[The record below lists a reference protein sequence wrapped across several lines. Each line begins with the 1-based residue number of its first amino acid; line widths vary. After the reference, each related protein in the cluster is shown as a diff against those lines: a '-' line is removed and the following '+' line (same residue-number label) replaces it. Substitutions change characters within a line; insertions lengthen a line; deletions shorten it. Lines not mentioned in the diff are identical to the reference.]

1 MFRTPLSGTSGRI
14 SRFGDPLVACRC
26 RVVVVVA
33 VAGCRFTRA
42 DRASLDPTRA
52 DTMSPASVE
61 RCVGEFRATLT
72 RGALPSSECVSFG
85 VSKGLSLGIVAGA
98 VLVKVPQISR
108 IVANGSAKGLRVS
121 MFRSEVL
128 SGTVAIAYFARSG
141 IALAAYAELFFILLQ
156 NLIILA
162 LIHGFRDG
170 EKKNAKGKNDA
181 NDRRAGAVAFAFAA
195 HVATVALLAFG
206 VLANVSDK
214 ALETLYNCTTA
225 VLIAGRAPQIAA
237 NFQTKSTGEL
247 SFASQALMS
256 LGSAAR
262 IFTTAQEGGG
272 VSMLL
277 AYGMSS
283 FMNWAILAQMLL
295 YSKGGSDGKKRGARA
310 GKRKTN

>member
-1 MFRTPLSGTSGRI
+1 
-14 SRFGDPLVACRC
+14 
-26 RVVVVVA
+26 
-33 VAGCRFTRA
+33 
-42 DRASLDPTRA
+42 
-52 DTMSPASVE
+52 MSPASVE
-61 RCVGEFRATLT
+61 RCVGEFRATLA

-141 IALAAYAELFFILLQ
+141 IALAAYAELFFILTQ
-156 NLIILA
+156 NLVILA
-162 LIHGFRDG
+162 LIRGFRDG
-170 EKKNAKGKNDA
+170 EKKNAKKGKNDA
-181 NDRRAGAVAFAFAA
+181 NDRRAVVVAFAFAA

-237 NFQTKSTGEL
+237 NFRVKSTGEL
-247 SFASQALMS
+247 SLASQALMS
-256 LGSAAR
+256 AGSAAR

-272 VSMLL
+272 ASMLL
-277 AYGMSS
+277 AYGMSAG
-283 FMNWAILAQMLL
+283 MNWVILAQMLL
-295 YSKGGSDGKKRGARA
+295 YSDRPGPSGKKSVGKRA
-310 GKRKTN
+310 SAGSKRKTN

>member
-1 MFRTPLSGTSGRI
+1 
-14 SRFGDPLVACRC
+14 
-26 RVVVVVA
+26 
-33 VAGCRFTRA
+33 
-42 DRASLDPTRA
+42 LDPTRA

-61 RCVGEFRATLT
+61 RCVGEFRAALT

-162 LIHGFRDG
+162 LIRGFRDG

>member
-1 MFRTPLSGTSGRI
+1 
-14 SRFGDPLVACRC
+14 
-26 RVVVVVA
+26 
-33 VAGCRFTRA
+33 
-42 DRASLDPTRA
+42 LDPTRA

-156 NLIILA
+156 NLVILA

-295 YSKGGSDGKKRGARA
+295 YSKGGSSGKKRSARGARA